1 MPDLNTFKIS
11 GNKMVPINRFNLEE
25 GKLSNNFTEV
35 NKDKTPAFSVVT
47 HPVLTSVVLQP
58 AILSVFLNKEYFPLI
73 EDSSTVDQ
81 NSLFKDFND
90 NAIQLQ
96 FPEIEIT
103 PLHNSQVFY
112 YENVLNEKS
121 ENIGYLG
128 KITLNYTF
136 KNKVVNATLQNI
148 PIQLKEAILNLKVK
162 DNVIKINGI
171 VDELQKEITF
181 DIKDEAVKIAFS
193 NLVTNIE
200 ELKSNIDLFFSF
212 KGYSKAR
219 KNFLLAK
226 DFTLRKASVVD
237 SLRMDAIATPMKYT
251 VIRPLIINDKVDLV
265 RPVTTFNNTLEITP
279 EYVKN
284 TFVLKVNKTLNYP
297 LQSDPLKSLYHTIGG
312 GFVTNPFNFN
322 VDFSLYEQ
330 IFIPGINLDKLS
342 IYKSKVAVNEFL
354 LIAKRYNITR
364 SSDTKIPCV
373 NTIFHGT
380 ESDSGLSNDISK
392 ISFQFAIG
400 PDLSEFDLNKL
411 KIELFN
417 NKLIDGNST
426 GYFDKIKFVYP
437 NDIEAT
443 YQINGNQ
450 YFQNANITVD
460 GKYFLVDF
468 STENL
473 NDASIL
479 INSINNS
486 LSQYANINF
495 VHKEIKDTSIIEFN
509 IQKTIGEMVSVEID
523 NVSKKMLLKNNSLSS
538 CKIQTA
544 LSIDTADLPLFSSS
558 PFSNY
563 TIESEQSKEIPFS
576 TLNSSLAVKDVK
588 NAFLEYDIN
597 ENISK
602 EFSNIVATSNSFN
615 KYIQIQFQTQK
626 AATRRIRLE
635 VTVNATTATFALERL
650 KADFKTPLLINFL
663 VSNAATIDTLINYTA
678 SYFDKDNN
686 LISTYSGVFDFASS
700 AIIFIPKK

>member
-11 GNKMVPINRFNLEE
+11 GSKIVPINRFNLEE
-25 GKLSNNFTEV
+25 GKPSSSFTKV
-35 NKDKTPAFSVVT
+35 NTDKNPEFTVVA
-47 HPVLTSVVLQP
+47 HPVLTAVAMQP
-58 AILSVFLNKEYFPLI
+58 VIISAILFKEYFPLI
-73 EDSSTVDQ
+73 EDSNSVNQ

-90 NAIQLQ
+90 NNIQLQ
-96 FPEIEIT
+96 FPEIVIT
-103 PLHNSQVFY
+103 PLNNTQIFY

-128 KITLNYTF
+128 KITLNYTL
-136 KNKVVNATLQNI
+136 KNKPVNANLQNI
-148 PIQLKEAILNLKVK
+148 PIQLKEVILNLKVK

-171 VDELQKEITF
+171 VDEIKKEITF
-181 DIKDEAVKIAFS
+181 NVKDEAVKIAFS

-200 ELKSNIDLFFSF
+200 ELKSSIDLYFTF
-212 KGYSKAR
+212 KGFSKAR
-219 KNFLLAK
+219 RNFFLAK
-226 DFTLRKASVVD
+226 DFTLRRANLTD
-237 SLRMDAIATPMKYT
+237 SLKMESAATPVKT
-251 VIRPLIINDKVDLV
+251 ALIRPLIINSKTDIV
-265 RPVTTFNNTLEITP
+265 RPVAISNTAEIQP

-284 TFVLKVNKTLNYP
+284 TFILKVNKTINYP
-297 LQSDPLKSLYHTIGG
+297 LQADPLKSLYQTIGG
-312 GFVTNPFNFN
+312 GFVNNPFNFN

-330 IFIPGINLDKLS
+330 IFIPGISLDKLS
-342 IYKSKVAVNEFL
+342 IYKSKVTVNEFL

-364 SSDTKIPCV
+364 SSDTKMPCV
-373 NTIFHGT
+373 NTIFHGS
-380 ESDSGLSNDISK
+380 ESDGGMSNDISK

-411 KIELFN
+411 KIELLN
-417 NKLIDGNST
+417 NKFIDGDTT
-426 GYFDKIKFVYP
+426 GYFDKVKFVYP
-437 NDIEAT
+437 NDIEAN

-479 INSINNS
+479 INAINNS

-523 NVSKKMLLKNNSLSS
+523 NATKKMVLKNNSLSS

-544 LSIDTADLPLFSSS
+544 LSIDTTDLPLFSSA

-563 TIESEQSKEIPFS
+563 AIESEQIKEISFGL
-576 TLNSSLAVKDVK
+576 LNSNLATKQVK
-588 NAFLEYDIN
+588 NAFLDYNIN
-597 ENISK
+597 EDISK
-602 EFSNIVATSNSFN
+602 EFSSIVATSNNFN

-626 AATRRIRLE
+626 PATSRIRIEL
-635 VTVNATTATFALERL
+635 TVNATSATFALERL

-663 VSNAATIDTLINYTA
+663 ISNTASMDTKINYTA
-678 SYFDKDNN
+678 TYFDKDNN
-686 LISTYSGVFDFASS
+686 LITTFSDVFDFASS
-700 AIIFIPKK
+700 TILFVPKK